1 MGSDDLLRSLVDR
14 AEIQDL
20 VVKYFVAADDD
31 DLDAI
36 GALFAPDGKFELGGG
51 AEPVSGRENV
61 KAFVKDFRAPMGP
74 TIHTPDYTLVQ
85 SVNGDRATAL
95 SGAHLE
101 LARGG
106 TTLWGAV
113 RYEDELVRI
122 DGTWLFASRAM
133 KTIHIG
139 PWDDAGTSL
148 TTPLRARWPGG
159 PASEADLP
167 KPRQW

>member
-1 MGSDDLLRSLVDR
+1 MGSEALLRSLADR

-20 VVKYFVAADDD
+20 VVKYFIAADDGD
-31 DLDAI
+31 VEGL

-51 AEPVSGRENV
+51 AEPVVGRDNV
-61 KAFVKDFRAPMGP
+61 MDFVRAFRAPMGP
-74 TIHTPDYTLVQ
+74 TVHTPDYTLIL
-85 SVNGDRATAL
+85 SVDGDRATAV

-122 DGTWLFASRAM
+122 DGAWLFASRAM

-139 PWDDAGTSL
+139 PWDDAATSL
-148 TTPLRARWPGG
+148 TTPLRARWPDAP
-159 PASEADLP
+159 PAEADLP
-167 KPRQW
+167 RPRP